1 VINRLPGGSANPY
14 IVMAAT
20 VAAGL
25 AGIENKYTLQ
35 ESDVYVLLPQSL
47 SEALDALEEDK
58 VLVKALGKEFVRR
71 FISMKREF
79 EVNVFQGGLTDQSIR
94 EEQDMYLNMF

>member
-1 VINRLPGGSANPY
+1 
-14 IVMAAT
+14 MAAT

-25 AGIENKYTLQ
+25 VGIANKYPPQDPVVDAL
-35 ESDVYVLLPQSL
+35 LLPQSL

-79 EVNVFQGGLTDQSIR
+79 EVNLFPGGLTDESIKQ
-94 EEQDMYLNMF
+94 EQDMYLDEF